1 MHIPSLD
8 QMMEFRTHNYTQ
20 ALDFELEIAVV
31 IGKAG
36 INIKAEDAHH
46 IFGYTIFND

>member
-1 MHIPSLD
+1 
-8 QMMEFRTHNYTQ
+8 MMEFRTHNYTQ